1 MLTSCHEQDMFNCQR
16 LLPVIITV
24 VLSDVEVREEDV
36 DMTDI
41 ELTTGESVMLQDG
54 LRVTATKHVKNC
66 IKRADEGDV
75 LHIDYV
81 GRYDSEHG
89 EVFDDTKKKGFP
101 FKFEVGGGRV
111 VEGLDRGVRGMCKG
125 EVRTLFIPHKLV

>member
-1 MLTSCHEQDMFNCQR
+1 MFNYFG
-16 LLPVIITV
+16 LLLIITV
-24 VLSDVEVREEDV
+24 SSLVAADTEDREEDV

-41 ELTTGESVMLQDG
+41 ELEAGESVMLQDG
-54 LRVTATKHVKNC
+54 LRVTVTKHVKNC
-66 IKRADEGDV
+66 IKRAEEGDV

-111 VEGLDRGVRGMCKG
+111 VEGLDRGVRGMCRG

>member
-1 MLTSCHEQDMFNCQR
+1 MFNYFG
-16 LLPVIITV
+16 LLLIITV
-24 VLSDVEVREEDV
+24 SSLVAADTEDREEDV

-41 ELTTGESVMLQDG
+41 ELEAGESVILQDG
-54 LRVTATKHVKNC
+54 LRVTVTKHVKNC
-66 IKRADEGDV
+66 IKRAEEGDV

-111 VEGLDRGVRGMCKG
+111 VEGLDRGVRGMCRG

>member
-1 MLTSCHEQDMFNCQR
+1 MFNYFV
-16 LLPVIITV
+16 LLLIVIVSSLVAADTE
-24 VLSDVEVREEDV
+24 DREEDV

-41 ELTTGESVMLQDG
+41 ELEAGESVMLQDG
-54 LRVTATKHVKNC
+54 LRVTVTKHVKNC
-66 IKRADEGDV
+66 IKRAEEGDV

-111 VEGLDRGVRGMCKG
+111 VEGLDRGVRGMCRG